1 MRASTVGSGV
11 QACALIAAPCGSRAG
26 QSCWWAAVA
35 LTAPRPCAWIA
46 VAFVVDVVAW
56 RVVAPLL
63 FRASSI
69 SASVAVVVVA
79 VVADVDV
86 RGIAVVVVDVAVVNA
101 VAGVVCAAV
110 RRCVPVER
118 V

>member
-1 MRASTVGSGV
+1 M
-11 QACALIAAPCGSRAG
+11 
-26 QSCWWAAVA
+26 
-35 LTAPRPCAWIA
+35 TAPRPCAWIA

-69 SASVAVVVVA
+69 SASVAVVVA